1 MHGPYWGQ
9 VGVLAIFL
17 TTNLV
22 VHFMVVVV
30 GVDGV
35 MMDTIF
41 SFWGQYY
48 VRLSRQLWLT
58 AQVLLL
64 VVSSWPSRKRV
75 STSCHVCS

>member
-1 MHGPYWGQ
+1 MMHGTYWGE

-22 VHFMVVVV
+22 VHFMVVV

-35 MMDTIF
+35 MMGTIF

-48 VRLSRQLWLT
+48 VSLGSYGSLH
-58 AQVLLL
+58 
-64 VVSSWPSRKRV
+64 K
-75 STSCHVCS
+75 CH